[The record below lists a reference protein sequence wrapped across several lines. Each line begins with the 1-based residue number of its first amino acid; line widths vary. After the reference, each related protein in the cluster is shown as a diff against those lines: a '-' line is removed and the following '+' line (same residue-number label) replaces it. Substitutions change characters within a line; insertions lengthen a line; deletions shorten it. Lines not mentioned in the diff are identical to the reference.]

1 MSSPLAVVNIA
12 SQADRLKKP
21 FQMVRLEQVDD
32 LAIDVYLCKGAV
44 AWHRHV
50 DEDELF
56 MTFSGLMTLE
66 SEWGMVTLRPWEMAL
81 VPKGVGH
88 RSLAPW
94 PSSVLLVRPV
104 ALEDKKNG
112 HHRLFGLPGENRL
125 RSTSLVGSLEWPGM
139 PFRPQFLLHIEGFAL
154 RLLRCVGQGP
164 WNDPRPGDTL
174 LLVQQGTLL
183 LESENE
189 QVPIASGELVR
200 VPKQRQYRLTTD
212 SVATV
217 LELVRD
223 QREKPDARPVA
234 E

>member
-1 MSSPLAVVNIA
+1 MATPLAVVNIA
-12 SQADRLKKP
+12 READRLKKP
-21 FQMVRLEQVDD
+21 FQMLRLERIDD

-66 SEWGMVTLRPWEMAL
+66 SEWGTVTLRPWEMAL

-88 RSLAPW
+88 RSLAAW

-112 HHRLFGLPGENRL
+112 HRRLFGVPGEDRL
-125 RSTSLVGSLEWPGM
+125 RKTSLVGSLEWPGM
-139 PFRPQFLLHIEGFAL
+139 PFRPQFLLQVEGFAL

-164 WNDPRPGDTL
+164 WNERRRGDTL
-174 LLVQQGTLL
+174 LLVQRGTLL
-183 LESENE
+183 LESEE
-189 QVPIASGELVR
+189 QQAPLMSGELVR
-200 VPKQRQYRLTTD
+200 VPKHRQYRLTTD

-223 QREKPDARPVA
+223 QRKQPDVIPAA